1 MLPLRHPGGKGNNE
15 RLVLTSGHEFI
26 CQLVITARAEREL
39 HIIPIMLTP
48 VEERQFQ
55 VTKIDLIAG
64 VQSLTTKITSHIVF
78 SYLI

>member
-1 MLPLRHPGGKGNNE
+1 MFPLWHPWGKGNNE
-15 RLVLTSGHEFI
+15 GFVFASGHEFI
-26 CQLVITARAEREL
+26 CQLVIAARAEREL
-39 HIIPIMLTP
+39 HIIPITLAP

-55 VTKIDLIAG
+55 VTKIGLIAG